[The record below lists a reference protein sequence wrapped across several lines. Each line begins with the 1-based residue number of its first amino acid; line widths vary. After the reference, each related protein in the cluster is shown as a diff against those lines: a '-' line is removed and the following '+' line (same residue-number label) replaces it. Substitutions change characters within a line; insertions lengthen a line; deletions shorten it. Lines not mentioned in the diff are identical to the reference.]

1 MVHKQMGILLTFL
14 LSAILVSQGHANV
27 PVKIERATSPDGRY
41 RVEGIGVGNNE
52 GCRVVLKSLPKGDVV
67 GQFSH
72 GDFQAS
78 DSRYHISAV
87 WNKDSS
93 AFALNIDE
101 GRNITVSRVFAEN
114 GGSWNEADLPEKAI
128 DRVRTQANTEDGK
141 AQDYLYASEWMSGN
155 RLKFTYQGNTGEQYE
170 VICRV
175 EKVARMGL
183 GQRHFLGIPKLSP
196 SIPSETCMWPTMAIR
211 TSARLHRAG

>member
-41 RVEGIGVGNNE
+41 RVEGIGVGNDE

-101 GRNITVSRVFAEN
+101 GRNITVSRVFAAN

-155 RLKFTYQGNTGEQYE
+155 RLKFTYQGNTGDNT
-170 VICRV
+170 
-175 EKVARMGL
+175 K
-183 GQRHFLGIPKLSP
+183 
-196 SIPSETCMWPTMAIR
+196 
-211 TSARLHRAG
+211 